1 MENLER
7 INKISKSEIVVG
19 LDIGTTKITTLV
31 GRKDQ
36 HGKLEILGTGKS
48 ISNGVMRGVVA
59 NIDKT
64 VSSIKLAVEMAERES
79 GGTYRGSICWYCRS
93 AY

>member
-7 INKISKSEIVVG
+7 INKKSKSEIIVG

-64 VSSIKLAVEMAERES
+64 VSSIKLAS
-79 GGTYRGSICWYCRS
+79 INSTYGKYSFI
-93 AY
+93 